1 MRIIGIAFA
10 KIKWD
15 AISMQN
21 FDSIRNS
28 SIEIILLRMRDRM
41 KNILIDIL

>member
-1 MRIIGIAFA
+1 MRIIGIASA

-41 KNILIDIL
+41 KNILIYIL

>member
-1 MRIIGIAFA
+1 MRIIGIESA